1 MRYACRHA
9 DAPAW
14 SLARRRVTG
23 KLALIAIISVLGSV
37 LLLGG
42 GYAIWDGWP
51 YLVLERGFTQVILGA
66 VAAAAGLLLLALVPV
81 LGELRRLRSAVTGL
95 AAVSAQAS
103 LLPEIDS
110 VVAVAPARPE
120 PAVAAPIALG
130 AAGAVAATAAAAGA
144 KADTA
149 NTAEPSPEP
158 TTAVEPPVD
167 ETAAHPDVP
176 ADDEADERIDPAAS
190 QEKAEIAAEDPV
202 EPEATGPVEPVE
214 ERELADSPASD
225 ATEPAREDA
234 HIPWPSLDDRPGD
247 AGDIPWPTRDSA
259 LAPSTGDDDLGLLR
273 EQLTLG
279 PRAPD
284 WRRTADEE
292 IAVSGAWMNAP
303 VADDAD
309 DAAGSDMSLRRE
321 EPAPPEDEPDSG
333 SDPWTWPDTLTQP
346 SAEGSTPETTGP
358 AGSDLLV
365 TETATDEPVTE
376 PLSEPVRDEADD
388 EPEQDQQPEQPA
400 ASDEGVIGAYQVGD
414 THFTMFADGSIRAR
428 TREGEYT
435 FASMDELKAYLASE
449 KSRLDA

>member
-1 MRYACRHA
+1 M
-9 DAPAW
+9 
-14 SLARRRVTG
+14 
-23 KLALIAIISVLGSV
+23 IAIISVLGSV

-66 VAAAAGLLLLALVPV
+66 IAVAAGLLLLALVPV
-81 LGELRRLRSAVTGL
+81 LGELRRLRSTVNGL

-110 VVAVAPARPE
+110 VVAGAPARPE

-130 AAGAVAATAAAAGA
+130 AAAAVAATAAA

-149 NTAEPSPEP
+149 DTAEPSSEP
-158 TTAVEPPVD
+158 TTVVEPAVD
-167 ETAAHPDVP
+167 EAAAHPDVP
-176 ADDEADERIDPAAS
+176 AHAEADERTAPAAS
-190 QEKAEIAAEDPV
+190 QDKAEIAVVDPV
-202 EPEATGPVEPVE
+202 EPEATGPVEPADE
-214 ERELADSPASD
+214 GELAGSPMSD

-292 IAVSGAWMNAP
+292 IAASGAWMNAP
-303 VADDAD
+303 VADDATG
-309 DAAGSDMSLRRE
+309 ADMSLRRD
-321 EPAPPEDEPDSG
+321 EPVLPEDEPDAG
-333 SDPWTWPDTLTQP
+333 SDPWAWPDTLTQT
-346 SAEGSTPETTGP
+346 SAEGSAPEMTDP
-358 AGSDLLV
+358 VGSDFLV
-365 TETATDEPVTE
+365 AETVTDESTTE
-376 PLSEPVRDEADD
+376 PLSEPVLAEADD
-388 EPEQDQQPEQPA
+388 EPEQDQQSEQPA

-435 FASMDELKAYLASE
+435 FASMDELKSYLASE